1 MPTAS
6 ISTTTKEYIRSA
18 INNTCRK
25 PENGNILIMG
35 IATSGPVNTPVK
47 LNTIEE
53 ANAIFNKN
61 IVEVYTVV
69 SNATTIELTY
79 IPESL
84 VSIEAYNESKLIYE
98 PSTTIKDISIS
109 DNVLTFT
116 GVAAGIKVKISYR
129 VAYDR
134 YCIMPKLEYL
144 FENGISPV
152 TAMRITGEHAV
163 TEIPSVAYMLDETNT
178 PVALIIEATNTAMS
192 NTIISTTS
200 VPIENI
206 GMRIYKND
214 ETFSISATIT
224 DISENGLE
232 IEFDTVITDANE
244 TAVEWVIG
252 YPIILTVADAGVIDI
267 DSTDKHYV
275 AFRLLMRNR
284 LALTLHS
291 PTWSEFS
298 DTLIYLDEHTTLGSI
313 VTAINKRYF
322 DKQSE
327 FVAYTPDPFAAINF
341 QQYLYYLTDG
351 NYGVTDSTTFG
362 CDLLT
367 WYDNL
372 DEGLNYV
379 RLADYN
385 AVDFTVYNDEMIP
398 N

>member
-1 MPTAS
+1 
-6 ISTTTKEYIRSA
+6 
-18 INNTCRK
+18 
-25 PENGNILIMG
+25 MG